1 MDARVAIGACA
12 LLALAVAAPR
22 PAAAEEARGVGVVT
36 ALRGDATVARVSFV
50 QPLALRTRDDV
61 LLHDRITT
69 REHSLVHVLL
79 RDRALLTV
87 RELSVLSITEGAARA
102 MVDLRSGKVGLVVA
116 RNRMRPGEAVE
127 LHTPNVVVAVRGT
140 VFVVEIAPSAP
151 GAPPTAVTT
160 RIYLLQG
167 HLDVSLR
174 NDPTAAPVQL
184 DSLQAVEITDHTIG
198 IVRSLSPEG
207 VAVATRGLTLGD
219 LFRPG
224 PPAAFLSAL
233 VAQQQA
239 LLGGPGILQ
248 KGAIRDT
255 VNRATHGDGRASG
268 LAAGIGL
275 GGSTAPAPAGGPLP
289 GPGAVLPIHIPTDL
303 LPGR

>member
-1 MDARVAIGACA
+1 
-12 LLALAVAAPR
+12 
-22 PAAAEEARGVGVVT
+22 VVT
-36 ALRGDATVARVSFV
+36 TLRGDATVARVSLA
-50 QPLALRTRDDV
+50 QPLTLRTRDDV

-116 RNRMRPGEAVE
+116 RNLMRPGEVVE

-140 VFVVEIAPSAP
+140 VFVVEIVPSVP
-151 GAPPTAVTT
+151 GAPQTSSVAAVTT

-167 HLDVSLR
+167 SLDVSLR
-174 NDPTAAPVQL
+174 NDPTAAPVPL
-184 DSLQAVEITDHTIG
+184 NSLQGVEITDNTIG
-198 IVRSLSPEG
+198 IVRSLSSDAA
-207 VAVATRGLTLGD
+207 VAATRGLTVGD

-239 LLGGPGILQ
+239 IVGAPGALVR
-248 KGAIRDT
+248 GTIRDT
-255 VNRATHGDGRASG
+255 LNRATNADGRTSG
-268 LAAGIGL
+268 LATGIGL
-275 GGSTAPAPAGGPLP
+275 GGSTGAAPTGGPLS
-289 GPGAVLPIHIPTDL
+289 GAGTLLPIHIPTEL
-303 LPGR
+303 LPGK

>member
-1 MDARVAIGACA
+1 
-12 LLALAVAAPR
+12 
-22 PAAAEEARGVGVVT
+22 VVT
-36 ALRGDATVARVSFV
+36 TLRGDATVARVSLA

-116 RNRMRPGEAVE
+116 RNLMRPGDVVE

-140 VFVVEIAPSAP
+140 VFVVEIVPSSSA
-151 GAPPTAVTT
+151 AVTT
-160 RIYLLQG
+160 RIHLLQG
-167 HLDVSLR
+167 NLDVSLR

-184 DSLQAVEITDHTIG
+184 NSLQAVEITDNTIG
-198 IVRSLSPEG
+198 TVRSLSSD
-207 VAVATRGLTLGD
+207 AAMAATHGLTVGD

-224 PPAAFLSAL
+224 PPAGFLSAL

-239 LLGGPGILQ
+239 IVGAPGALVR
-248 KGAIRDT
+248 GTIRDT
-255 VNRATHGDGRASG
+255 LNRATNAEGRT
-268 LAAGIGL
+268 AGIGL
-275 GGSTAPAPAGGPLP
+275 GGSTGAAPTGGPLSGP
-289 GPGAVLPIHIPTDL
+289 GPLLPIQLPTEL

>member
-116 RNRMRPGEAVE
+116 RKLMRPGEVVE

-140 VFVVEIAPSAP
+140 VFVVEIVPSVP
-151 GAPPTAVTT
+151 GAPSTASAAAVTT

-167 HLDVSLR
+167 NLDVSLR
-174 NDPTAAPVQL
+174 NDPTAAPLQL
-184 DSLQAVEITDHTIG
+184 SSRQTVEIIDNTIG
-198 IVRSLSPEG
+198 TVRSLSSDAA
-207 VAVATRGLTLGD
+207 VAATRGLTVGD

-224 PPAAFLSAL
+224 PPAAFVSAL

-239 LLGGPGILQ
+239 IVGAPGALVR
-248 KGAIRDT
+248 GTIRDT
-255 VNRATHGDGRASG
+255 LNRATNAEGRTT
-268 LAAGIGL
+268 GIGL
-275 GGSTAPAPAGGPLP
+275 GGSTGAASTGGPLS
-289 GPGAVLPIHIPTDL
+289 GPGTLLPIQIPTEL

>member
-1 MDARVAIGACA
+1 M
-12 LLALAVAAPR
+12 
-22 PAAAEEARGVGVVT
+22 VT
-36 ALRGDATVARVSFV
+36 TLRGDATVARVSLA

-116 RNRMRPGEAVE
+116 RNLMRPGEVVE

-140 VFVVEIAPSAP
+140 VFVVEIVPSAP
-151 GAPPTAVTT
+151 GASPTSSAAAVTT

-167 HLDVSLR
+167 NLDVSLR

-184 DSLQAVEITDHTIG
+184 NSRQAVEVTDNTIG
-198 IVRSLSPEG
+198 TVRSLSSDAA
-207 VAVATRGLTLGD
+207 VAATRGLTVGD

-239 LLGGPGILQ
+239 IVGAPGALVR
-248 KGAIRDT
+248 GAIRDT
-255 VNRATHGDGRASG
+255 LNRATNAEGRTSG

-275 GGSTAPAPAGGPLP
+275 GGSTGAAPAGGPLS
-289 GPGAVLPIHIPTDL
+289 GPGTLLPIHIPTEL

>member
-1 MDARVAIGACA
+1 
-12 LLALAVAAPR
+12 
-22 PAAAEEARGVGVVT
+22 VVT
-36 ALRGDATVARVSFV
+36 TLRGDATVARVSLA
-50 QPLALRTRDDV
+50 QPLTLRTRDDV

-116 RNRMRPGEAVE
+116 RNLMRPGEVVE

-140 VFVVEIAPSAP
+140 VFVVEIVPSVP
-151 GAPPTAVTT
+151 GAPPTSSAAAVTT

-167 HLDVSLR
+167 SLDVSLR

-184 DSLQAVEITDHTIG
+184 NSLQAVEITDNMIG
-198 IVRSLSPEG
+198 TVRALSSDAA
-207 VAVATRGLTLGD
+207 VAATRGLTVGD
-219 LFRPG
+219 LLRPG

-239 LLGGPGILQ
+239 IVGAPGALVR
-248 KGAIRDT
+248 GTIRDT
-255 VNRATHGDGRASG
+255 LNRATNADGRTSG
-268 LAAGIGL
+268 LATGIGL
-275 GGSTAPAPAGGPLP
+275 GGSTGAAPTGGPLS
-289 GPGAVLPIHIPTDL
+289 GAGTLLPIHIPTEL
-303 LPGR
+303 LPGK

>member
-12 LLALAVAAPR
+12 LLA
-22 PAAAEEARGVGVVT
+22 
-36 ALRGDATVARVSFV
+36 RVSLV

-79 RDRALLTV
+79 HDRALLTV

-116 RNRMRPGEAVE
+116 RTLMRPGEAVE
-127 LHTPNVVVAVRGT
+127 LHTPNVVVAVRL
-140 VFVVEIAPSAP
+140 EIAPSAP

-160 RIYLLQG
+160 KIYLLQG

-174 NDPTAAPVQL
+174 NDPTAAPLQL
-184 DSLQAVEITDHTIG
+184 DSLQAVEITDNTIG
-198 IVRSLSPEG
+198 IVRALSPDG

-219 LFRPG
+219 LSRPG

-248 KGAIRDT
+248 RGAIRDT
-255 VNRATHGDGRASG
+255 ITRATHGDGRASG
-268 LAAGIGL
+268 LATGIGL
-275 GGSTAPAPAGGPLP
+275 GGATAPTPTGGPLP
-289 GPGAVLPIHIPTDL
+289 GPGAVLPLHVPTDL